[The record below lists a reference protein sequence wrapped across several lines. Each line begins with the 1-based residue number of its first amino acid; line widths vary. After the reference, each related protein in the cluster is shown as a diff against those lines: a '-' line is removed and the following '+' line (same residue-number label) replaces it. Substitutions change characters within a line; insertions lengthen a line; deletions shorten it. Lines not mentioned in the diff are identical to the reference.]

1 MFLKSLS
8 SLIYGYKM
16 VLDMAKLAPLPP
28 APVIMTCF
36 GHCGIGLGAESYR
49 RLLLDVGAD
58 PLRPVLHGEKEEA
71 KVLKRYGS
79 TILRFPNSYAGAA
92 IPLIPRALLVDL
104 DPRAANLILQSYPD
118 LFALRDKHVIH
129 GSGGAARN
137 WAEGRTRFVKE
148 VTAKLDIQK
157 QLASLSPEPVR
168 GFTVPFAMGGG
179 TGSSFACA
187 FMQYIKKEALGNATV
202 ATFGL
207 LPEFGWDPV
216 IYEAAAV
223 NIVMNLEYQIKYSD
237 CSILLDNKALR
248 QLSHKFDHKLSKVPS
263 IIDDLPKE
271 QEVGWRDYRG
281 MNLVAANAIS
291 MFIAS
296 FARETEWD
304 MSNYRTWLAT
314 KRPKFAVPWVI
325 PAIPSEAHWNLIPR
339 GKSTTMEGIIEAAR
353 HREDAILFDID
364 ENDIRNKGGPRD
376 SCCALVKVSGE
387 FDMKERE
394 ALKAVIKDKFNIE
407 DSRMIFVKIPIMER
421 EPASVTILVNTKA
434 IGPKILEIARAAEEA
449 WDSYKEE
456 YAKWGLTNEEFK
468 QALMDVVHHF
478 S

>member
-1 MFLKSLS
+1 
-8 SLIYGYKM
+8 
-16 VLDMAKLAPLPP
+16 MAKFAPLPP
-28 APVIMTCF
+28 APVLMVCF

-49 RLLLDVGAD
+49 RLLIDVGAD
-58 PLRPVLHGEKEEA
+58 PLKPVLKGEKEES

-79 TILRFPNSYAGAA
+79 TILRFPASYGGGE

-118 LFALRDKHVIH
+118 LFALRDKHVIS

-137 WAEGRTRFVKE
+137 WAEGRTRFMKE
-148 VTAKLDIQK
+148 VSNKFDVQK
-157 QLASLSPEPVR
+157 QLSSLSPEPVR

-187 FMQYIKKEALGNATV
+187 FMQFIKKDTAGHATV
-202 ATFGL
+202 ATLGL

-216 IYEAAAV
+216 ILEAAAI

-237 CSILLDNKALR
+237 CSILFDNKTLR
-248 QLSHKFDHKLSKVPS
+248 QLAHKFEHKLNKIPS

-271 QEVGWRDYRG
+271 NEVGWHDYKG
-281 MNLVAANAIS
+281 MNLIAANAIS

-304 MSNYRTWLAT
+304 MSNYRTWLGT
-314 KRPKFAVPWVI
+314 KRPKFAIPWVI
-325 PAIPSEAHWNLIPR
+325 PVVPGVPGGDHWKMSDMIPDSKAN
-339 GKSTTMEGIIEAAR
+339 TMEGIIDVIHR
-353 HREDAILFDID
+353 REDALLFDID
-364 ENDIRNKGGPRD
+364 ESVIRDKGSPRD
-376 SCCALVKVSGE
+376 SCCALVKVKGE

-394 ALKAVIKDKFNIE
+394 ALKNIIKDRFNIE

-421 EPASVTILVNTKA
+421 EHSSVTILVNTKA
-434 IGPKILEIARAAEEA
+434 VGQKILDIAREAEES

-456 YAKWGLTNEEFK
+456 YARWGLTTEEFK
-468 QALMDVVHHF
+468 QSLMDVVHHF

>member
-1 MFLKSLS
+1 
-8 SLIYGYKM
+8 
-16 VLDMAKLAPLPP
+16 MAKFAPLPP
-28 APVIMTCF
+28 APVLMVCF

-49 RLLLDVGAD
+49 RLLLDVGAN
-58 PLRPVLHGEKEEA
+58 PLKPVLHGEKEEA

-79 TILRFPNSYAGAA
+79 TILRFPTSYGGGE

-137 WAEGRTRFVKE
+137 WAEGRTRFNKE
-148 VTAKLDIQK
+148 VTSKFNVQK
-157 QLASLSPEPVR
+157 QLAALSPEPVR

-187 FMQYIKKEALGNATV
+187 FMQYIKKDTAGHATI
-202 ATFGL
+202 ATIGL

-216 IYEAAAV
+216 IFEAAAI
-223 NIVMNLEYQIKYSD
+223 NIVMNLEYQIKHSD
-237 CSILLDNKALR
+237 ASILLDNKTLR
-248 QLSHKFDHKLSKVPS
+248 QLSHKYENKLDKVPS

-271 QEVGWRDYRG
+271 HEVGWKDYKG
-281 MNLVAANAIS
+281 MNLIAANAIS
-291 MFIAS
+291 MFVAS

-314 KRPKFAVPWVI
+314 KRPKFAIPWVI
-325 PAIPSEAHWNLIPR
+325 PVVPEGEHWNPMSSVMPN
-339 GKSTTMEGIIEAAR
+339 GKSNTMEWILEKVKQREEAV
-353 HREDAILFDID
+353 LFDLD
-364 ENDIRNKGGPRD
+364 EATIRDNGSPRD
-376 SCCALVKVSGE
+376 SCCALVKVKGE

-394 ALKAVIKDKFNIE
+394 ALKRLIKDRFNIE
-407 DSRMIFVKIPIMER
+407 DARMIFVKIPIMEK
-421 EPASVTILVNTKA
+421 EAANVMILINTKA
-434 IGPKILEIARAAEEA
+434 IGPKILDIAREAEA
-449 WDSYKEE
+449 SWDDYKEE
-456 YAKWGLTNEEFK
+456 YGRWGLTTEEFK
-468 QALMDVVHHF
+468 QSLMDVVHHF